1 MKVIMLKDLKGTGK
15 VGDVVEAKD
24 GYARNFL
31 IAKGYAKEA
40 TNQSLNDN
48 KQKKDAEAF
57 HIAEKKKQNKELKDK
72 LNGKE
77 VTLKIKTGENGKFF
91 GSVTSK
97 EIADC
102 LVSAGFDSVD
112 KKMIVLKSNIKSVG
126 TFEVSVKISAEETA
140 KITVKVESL

>member
-24 GYARNFL
+24 GFARNYL

-40 TNQSLNDN
+40 TSVALNDN

-57 HIAEKKKQNKELKDK
+57 HVAEKKKQNKELKEQID
-72 LNGKE
+72 GST

-97 EIADC
+97 EIAEK
-102 LVSAGFDSVD
+102 LNQLGYSID
-112 KKMIVLKSNIKSVG
+112 KKSIILNNTIKSVG
-126 TFEVSVKISAEETA
+126 TFNVSIRISAEETA
-140 KITVKVESL
+140 KITLKVESL

>member
-24 GYARNFL
+24 GFARNYL

-40 TNQSLNDN
+40 TSIALNDN

-57 HIAEKKKQNKELKDK
+57 HVAEKKKQNKELKEK
-72 LNGKE
+72 LNGNE
-77 VTLKIKTGENGKFF
+77 ITLKIKTGENGKFF

-97 EIADC
+97 EIAEK
-102 LVSAGFDSVD
+102 LNQSGYPVD
-112 KKMIVLKSNIKSVG
+112 KKSVVLANPIKSVG
-126 TFEVSVKISAEETA
+126 TFSANIRISAEEIA

>member
-1 MKVIMLKDLKGTGK
+1 MKVIMIKDLKGTGK

-24 GYARNFL
+24 GFARNYL

-40 TNQSLNDN
+40 TSVALNDN

-57 HIAEKKKQNKELKDK
+57 HVAEKKKQNKELKEQID
-72 LNGKE
+72 GST

-97 EIADC
+97 EIAEK
-102 LVSAGFDSVD
+102 LNQLGYAVD
-112 KKMIVLKSNIKSVG
+112 KKSVILANPIKSVG
-126 TFEVSVKISAEETA
+126 TFSASIRISAEETA
-140 KITVKVESL
+140 KISLKVESL

>member
-24 GYARNFL
+24 GFARNYL

-40 TNQSLNDN
+40 TSIALNDN

-57 HIAEKKKQNKELKDK
+57 HVAEKKKQNKELKEQID
-72 LNGKE
+72 GST

-91 GSVTSK
+91 GSITSK
-97 EIADC
+97 EIAEK
-102 LVSAGFDSVD
+102 LNQLGYSVD
-112 KKMIVLKSNIKSVG
+112 KKSIILSSTIKSVG
-126 TFEVSVKISAEETA
+126 TFSVSIRISAEETA
-140 KITVKVESL
+140 KITLKVESL

>member
-24 GYARNFL
+24 GFARNYL

-40 TNQSLNDN
+40 TSVALNDN

-57 HIAEKKKQNKELKDK
+57 HVAEKKKQNKELKERID
-72 LNGKE
+72 GST

-97 EIADC
+97 EIAEK
-102 LVSAGFDSVD
+102 LNQLGYSID
-112 KKMIVLKSNIKSVG
+112 KKSIILNNTIKSVG
-126 TFEVSVKISAEETA
+126 TFNVSIRISAEETA
-140 KITVKVESL
+140 KITLKVESL